1 MIEAWIAFALV
12 VVLSVVLMFCSRQFP
27 IVGGIAEHGSGP
39 QAIHFLNVPRT
50 GGAAVFAGIVVAWAG
65 SVPLG
70 LLAAVTLSFVPGLA
84 EDLTR
89 RVSPVARYGFAAAAG
104 ALAWTFAD
112 VRILRLDVPVLDTLL
127 TFPVVSLALT
137 VFAIAS
143 FTHAMNLLD
152 GLHGL
157 SAGTVAIALVAI
169 AAVAQANGDHAL
181 YTLGLSAAAA
191 LLGFLMLNFPWGRI
205 FLGDGGAYLS
215 GTLLACLTILLVQRN
230 GNVSPWFAMA
240 VLAHPIVETMLT
252 VVRRLVVH
260 RAALDAPDTLHL
272 HSLLYRRLLQLRW
285 LRNRRNICNVMAASG
300 LLMVNAATA
309 VVAVLHGNSTAL
321 LAAQFAIY
329 SLVYLPVWWWLVKTT
344 SYRAS
349 VRSKHPGS
357 AMQ

>member
-12 VVLSVVLMFCSRQFP
+12 VVLSVVLMVCSRQFP

-70 LLAAVTLSFVPGLA
+70 LLAAVTLSFAPGLA

-104 ALAWTFAD
+104 ALAWAFAD
-112 VRILRLDVPVLDTLL
+112 VRILRLDLPVIDTLL

-205 FLGDGGAYLS
+205 FLGDGGAYLG
-215 GTLLACLTILLVQRN
+215 GTLLACLAILLVQHN
-230 GNVSPWFAMA
+230 ASVSPWFAVA
-240 VLAHPIVETMLT
+240 VLAHPIVETTLT
-252 VVRRLVVH
+252 VVRRVALH
-260 RAALDAPDTLHL
+260 KAALDTPDARHL

-285 LRNRRNICNVMAASG
+285 LHNRRSASNVIAAAA
-300 LLMVNAATA
+300 LLLINAAVA
-309 VVAVLHGNSTAL
+309 AVAVLNFGSTTL
-321 LAAQFAIY
+321 LAAQFSIY
-329 SLVYLPVWWWLVKTT
+329 SVVYLATWWWLMQ
-344 SYRAS
+344 
-349 VRSKHPGS
+349 PS
-357 AMQ
+357 AAVAETAR

>member
-1 MIEAWIAFALV
+1 MIEAWTAFALV
-12 VVLSVVLMFCSRQFP
+12 VLLSAVLMFCSRQFP

-50 GGAAVFAGIVVAWAG
+50 GGAAVFAGIVVAWAD

-70 LLAAVTLSFVPGLA
+70 LLAAVTLSFAPGLA

-104 ALAWTFAD
+104 TLAWAFAD
-112 VRILRLDVPVLDTLL
+112 VRILRLDLPGVDTLL

-137 VFAIAS
+137 VFAVAS

-169 AAVAQANGDHAL
+169 AAIAQANGDHAL
-181 YTLGLSAAAA
+181 YTLSLSAAAA

-215 GTLLACLTILLVQRN
+215 GTLLACLAILLVQRN
-230 GNVSPWFAMA
+230 AAVSPWFAMA
-240 VLAHPIVETMLT
+240 ALAHPIVETILT
-252 VVRRLVVH
+252 VVRRVALH
-260 RAALDAPDTLHL
+260 RAALAAPDARHL
-272 HSLLYRRLLQLRW
+272 HSLLYRRLLRLPW
-285 LRNRRNICNVMAASG
+285 LHSRRSASNVIAASV
-300 LLMVNAATA
+300 LLLINAIVAA
-309 VVAVLHGNSTAL
+309 VAVLNFGSTRL
-321 LAAQFAIY
+321 LAAQFVIYAIA
-329 SLVYLPVWWWLVKTT
+329 YLAAWWWLMKT
-344 SYRAS
+344 SDAS
-349 VRSKHPGS
+349 TRI
-357 AMQ
+357 AR